1 MVIFK
6 DDESGYREW
15 LAGHQGSDS
24 YVLNAEREPKPAYL
38 ILHRVTCH
46 TISGEPARGT
56 QWTHDFVKVCGS
68 RAELESYARGVG
80 GSALQCGHCR

>member
-1 MVIFK
+1 M
-6 DDESGYREW
+6 
-15 LAGHQGSDS
+15 
-24 YVLNAEREPKPAYL
+24 LNAEREPKPAYL

-80 GSALQCGHCR
+80 GTAHQFGHCR